1 MLILLLKCKIVLDKC
16 GYFEEIIKEITKS
29 LPNTR
34 SHLIQSGDRKIGK
47 SDKPVAIFTSIRL
60 LLMQKLEKT
69 SVFCTVLRKFLLQFE
84 SCF

>member
-16 GYFEEIIKEITKS
+16 GYFEENMKEISKS

-47 SDKPVAIFTSIRL
+47 SDKPAAIFTSKHL
-60 LLMQKLEKT
+60 LLM
-69 SVFCTVLRKFLLQFE
+69 
-84 SCF
+84 